1 VQTLRVLI
9 ADDHPMFRE
18 GLRTVLEAT
27 EDLVVVAEAADGDE
41 AVRLALAERIDIALF
56 DIHMPV
62 LNGVEAARLV
72 HATAPDLGILMLTMF
87 RDDASI
93 FAALRAGARGYV
105 LKDADR
111 SELLRA
117 VRAVGRGEAI
127 FSPAIA
133 GRVLDHFT
141 RPHPSV
147 VPNAFPMLT
156 ARERD
161 VLDLLAQGRSNPEIA
176 ARLGLTRKTV
186 SNYVSAILATLQV
199 SNRAEAA
206 ERVRRARS

>member
-1 VQTLRVLI
+1 MEALRVLI
-9 ADDHPMFRE
+9 ADDHPLFRE

-27 EDLVVVAEAADGDE
+27 DDLLVVAEAADGDE
-41 AVRLALAERIDIALF
+41 AVRLAVAERVDVALF
-56 DIHMPV
+56 DVHMPV
-62 LNGVEAARLV
+62 LDGIEAARRV
-72 HATAPDLGILMLTMF
+72 HAEAPDVRVLMLTMF

-133 GRVLDHFT
+133 GRVLDHFA

-147 VPNAFPMLT
+147 APEAFPMLT

-161 VLDLLAQGRSNPEIA
+161 VLDLIAQGRSNPEIA
-176 ARLGLTRKTV
+176 VRLALTRKTV
-186 SNYVSAILATLQV
+186 SNYVSTILVKLQV
-199 SNRAEAA
+199 TNRLEAA
-206 ERVRRARS
+206 QQARRARG